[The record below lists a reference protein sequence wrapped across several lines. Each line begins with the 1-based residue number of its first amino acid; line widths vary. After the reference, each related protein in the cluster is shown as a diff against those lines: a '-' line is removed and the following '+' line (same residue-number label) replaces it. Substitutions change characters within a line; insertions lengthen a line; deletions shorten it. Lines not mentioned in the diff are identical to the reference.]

1 MVNLVLFRYEVVDDL
16 TRMATLL
23 HQIERERTTE
33 EECLSELRCT
43 QEALRRIEERL
54 AQQKELLSNMRNDIS
69 ESHRRVAQGRAEC
82 ISLSKNCLSLGIS
95 VKGRLYK

>member
-1 MVNLVLFRYEVVDDL
+1 MVNFILFRYEVVDDL
-16 TRMATLL
+16 TSMATLQ

-33 EECLSELRCT
+33 EECLSDLRRT
-43 QEALRRIEERL
+43 QEALRRIEEQL
-54 AQQKELLSNMRNDIS
+54 AQQKELLSDMRNDIS
-69 ESHRRVAQGRAEC
+69 QSHRRVTQGRAEC